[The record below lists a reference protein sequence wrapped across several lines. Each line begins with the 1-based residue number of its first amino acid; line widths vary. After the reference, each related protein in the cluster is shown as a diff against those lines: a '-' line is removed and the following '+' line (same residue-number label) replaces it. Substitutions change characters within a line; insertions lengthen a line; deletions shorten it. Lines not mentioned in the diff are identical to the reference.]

1 MDGAASL
8 TLTLTLSSADEVA
21 VKADSG
27 LGSSVS
33 KTFLSFAAGGVA
45 DTTGNL
51 LVEVPGTGATQ
62 ASLHTA
68 DLLPAVLES
77 FVLDLAARQLQM
89 TFSDVI
95 DVSTYSSTSLT
106 VQNAVSAD
114 GDASKSYQLSG
125 GVISSG
131 DTKFVTVDLAVA
143 DFVALG
149 ENGLLGTEVN
159 NTFISM
165 LASAFDDTSG
175 RDASAVTNG
184 RAVQAKVV
192 VPDVTPPTLVSS
204 TLELSSDKLVLS
216 FSEPL
221 NYSSFESTVI
231 SLQSQ
236 ANRTAGGESRAIS
249 SSIATRN
256 ADRNIFSVLLEAD
269 DLNAIKLAD
278 SLAVSSTS
286 TFIAFSS
293 ALAVDLGGV
302 APVGVSTAQAG
313 SVTTLVPDSVSP
325 TLSSF
330 GIDLDDGLLNLT
342 FSEAVRANTIVITH
356 LTLQNAV
363 TAGVSHTLTGGS
375 LTVAQNSVSLQVKMT
390 VSDLNA
396 LKAALLASSTSDT
409 YLRFAGGMIA
419 DMNGNNVTAVTDG
432 NAVQASSYGKDLT
445 VPSLVS
451 FGLNMNSGVLT
462 LDFSESMSPSSVV
475 TTDFTLQSTGNGSDA
490 SAVSFPLTGGNVTT
504 SVVSLTLAI
513 VLLETDLNNI
523 KALAVLAV
531 GTTTTFVSMN
541 VGGAKDVSGN
551 NVTAVGSES
560 GLVSTSFIQD
570 TTRPAL
576 LSFTL
581 SIDTGVM
588 VLSFSETV
596 NGSSFD
602 PTELKLQSAANGT
615 AAGVSALTLTG
626 GINATSAKSEMTSR
640 SICHT

>member
-1 MDGAASL
+1 
-8 TLTLTLSSADEVA
+8 
-21 VKADSG
+21 
-27 LGSSVS
+27 
-33 KTFLSFAAGGVA
+33 
-45 DTTGNL
+45 
-51 LVEVPGTGATQ
+51 VEVPGTGATQ

-165 LASAFDDTSG
+165 LASAFDDTSSRG
-175 RDASAVTNG
+175 ASVVTNG
-184 RAVQAKVV
+184 GAVQAKVV

-249 SSIATRN
+249 SSNATRN

-293 ALAVDLGGV
+293 ALVVDLGGV
-302 APVGVSTAQAG
+302 AGRARHNRHSTAKTWNPMETKGGHRA
-313 SVTTLVPDSVSP
+313 TTE
-325 TLSSF
+325 
-330 GIDLDDGLLNLT
+330 
-342 FSEAVRANTIVITH
+342 SEQHAC
-356 LTLQNAV
+356 
-363 TAGVSHTLTGGS
+363 
-375 LTVAQNSVSLQVKMT
+375 
-390 VSDLNA
+390 
-396 LKAALLASSTSDT
+396 
-409 YLRFAGGMIA
+409 
-419 DMNGNNVTAVTDG
+419 
-432 NAVQASSYGKDLT
+432 
-445 VPSLVS
+445 
-451 FGLNMNSGVLT
+451 
-462 LDFSESMSPSSVV
+462 SESAPPQRAQRHELEGIPRRP
-475 TTDFTLQSTGNGSDA
+475 TT
-490 SAVSFPLTGGNVTT
+490 V
-504 SVVSLTLAI
+504 
-513 VLLETDLNNI
+513 
-523 KALAVLAV
+523 
-531 GTTTTFVSMN
+531 
-541 VGGAKDVSGN
+541 
-551 NVTAVGSES
+551 
-560 GLVSTSFIQD
+560 
-570 TTRPAL
+570 R
-576 LSFTL
+576 
-581 SIDTGVM
+581 
-588 VLSFSETV
+588 TV
-596 NGSSFD
+596 
-602 PTELKLQSAANGT
+602 
-615 AAGVSALTLTG
+615 
-626 GINATSAKSEMTSR
+626 R
-640 SICHT
+640 R